1 MMGEVMPILT
11 PFFAFSST
19 YITTKAHNMLTLML
33 DLHFKSLD
41 VVKGFV
47 GREKVIQMVAK
58 YDNKSL
64 MPLLVA
70 TISKCFF
77 LQGKFLGLL
86 GPKLRLNEILV

>member
-1 MMGEVMPILT
+1 MMGEVMPIQT
-11 PFFAFSST
+11 PSFAFSST
-19 YITTKAHNMLTLML
+19 YITTKAHNILTLML

-70 TISKCFF
+70 TFKIQNLGVINLLEIS
-77 LQGKFLGLL
+77 LSQ
-86 GPKLRLNEILV
+86 